1 MSLRDRDR
9 DRVSVRV
16 VGCGLCLEWE
26 EYVGEVGLVLDV
38 AVGDADGG
46 EEYEEDHGE
55 ATALLVVG
63 VIGSGCER

>member
-38 AVGDADGG
+38 AVGDA
-46 EEYEEDHGE
+46 
-55 ATALLVVG
+55 LLG
-63 VIGSGCER
+63 LGLGLGLGSGLG

>member
-1 MSLRDRDR
+1 M
-9 DRVSVRV
+9 SVRV

-46 EEYEEDHGE
+46 EEDDEDHGE
-55 ATALLVVG
+55 AAALVVVG
-63 VIGSGCER
+63 VIGPG